1 MADLRLLRSVLAPL
15 ALVVLLAP
23 SCWTMPTRVVHTP
36 EIAGR
41 VIDHETGEPVVGA
54 EVFVSRFAA
63 TNYVGHSGASVF
75 YGTRWTTTD
84 EQGRFAFPAEDTPV
98 PPDIQRWEQFSDEPG
113 VVVIHPGYGR
123 AQNAHK
129 IGDDYA
135 HIEWEAV
142 PDSYTLDFWKRRW
155 GAGAIC
161 GNFDRPGYLHC
172 CEFVYGPD
180 HKCGGRSGHSK

>member
-1 MADLRLLRSVLAPL
+1 MADLRLLSSVLAPL

-23 SCWTMPTRVVHTP
+23 SCWTMPTRVVYTP

-41 VIDHETGEPVVGA
+41 VIDHETGKPVIGA

-84 EQGRFAFPAEDTPV
+84 ERGHFAFPAEDTPV

-113 VVVIHPGYGR
+113 IVVIHPDYGR
-123 AQNAHK
+123 AQNARK
-129 IGDDYA
+129 IGDDSG

-142 PDSYTLDFWKRRW
+142 ADRRTLRALSSRSGW
-155 GAGAIC
+155 ATVC
-161 GNFDRPGYLHC
+161 GGIFDRAGYIHC
-172 CEFVYGPD
+172 CNVFYGPD
-180 HKCGGRSGHSK
+180 HVCVGR